1 MLKALKSKILAS
13 IKSKRL
19 NVFVLFLVSA
29 FLILLFNKLSKEYT
43 NTLAFKIQK
52 LNVPEEDVI
61 LNDTLSLEITLKTH
75 GFKWLKYYFSNPK
88 INVDFKKDVY
98 RKDSVFVWHKSARF
112 LQNTQFSNQV
122 DVIGISPDTLYFQ
135 YDENMV
141 KKVPVVLKSDIKY
154 SPGYDL
160 ASDFKLKPDSVTV
173 IGPEIK
179 VSKIHYIETESLAL
193 KDVRADVIKTVKLK
207 LPQRNQK
214 HQDLKFSAVQTNLN
228 AKVDKFTEGI
238 LKIPVQLV
246 NVPENVTLKFFP
258 KEVNVTY
265 YVSLSDFNTITAK
278 DFNVVC
284 DFSKTVN
291 NQFFLVPELAAYPKQ
306 VKNVK
311 INQKRI
317 EFIITK

>member
-1 MLKALKSKILAS
+1 MLKELKSKILAS

-19 NVFVLFLVSA
+19 NVFVLFLLSA

-43 NTLAFKIQK
+43 NTLAFNIKAI
-52 LNVPEEDVI
+52 NVPDEDVI
-61 LNDTLSLEITLKTH
+61 LNDSIRLDVTLKTH
-75 GFKWLKYYFSNPK
+75 GFKWLKYYFSKPEIK
-88 INVDFKKDVY
+88 VDFKKDIY
-98 RKDSVFVWHKSARF
+98 KKDSVFVWHKTAAY
-112 LQNTQFSNQV
+112 LQNTQFSSQV
-122 DVIGISPDTLYFQ
+122 SVLNITPDTLYFQ
-135 YDENMV
+135 FDENMV
-141 KKVPVVLKSDIKY
+141 KKVPVVLQSDIKY

-160 ASDFKLKPDSVTV
+160 ASDFNLKPDSITV

-193 KDVRADVIKTVKLK
+193 KDVRTDLLKTVKLK
-207 LPQRNQK
+207 LPVNNQK
-214 HQDLKFSAVQTNLN
+214 HQDVKFSAVQTVLN

-238 LKIPVQLV
+238 LKIPVQLI
-246 NVPENVTLKFFP
+246 NAPENVRLKFFP
-258 KEVNVTY
+258 KEVNVAY

-278 DFNVVC
+278 DFKVVC
-284 DFSKTVN
+284 DFSKTIN
-291 NQFFLVPELAAYPKQ
+291 NQFFMVPEVAQYPEK